1 MIIVTY
7 QIPHMKNQKSQQLPI
22 LLILS
27 SCGIEVSFVMRDT
40 LFKEKEQGRLHVNHS
55 TEMGREKKG
64 GTMNKRT
71 ILIGMLITF
80 LLLWCVDSRAGVRLK
95 IDDDSSLELGF
106 RLQTQFLSSTNIN
119 ADSSEEHGENFNL
132 RRSRILMG
140 GEVTKWV
147 KFFIQAGNNIGPGT
161 DNGTTEVQMIDALV
175 NFHYYDLVQVI
186 MGEHM
191 APAGRE
197 HLTSSAAMLAIDRPG
212 ITGYNLT
219 WGLNG
224 GAVFNTTAFEDG
236 NLDLEGDVN
245 IRDIGATLFGSTS
258 LNEFVH
264 AKYYI
269 GAYNG
274 IQFMNH
280 NEDKERVTARV
291 QVNLFEPEPGYYN
304 LSTYLGKKRTVA
316 IGASIDHQQRIAHDA
331 VTNDNVNYIW
341 YSFDA
346 FADIPVGP
354 GSATFEAGYC
364 NLDLEDSTAI
374 VDSASGP
381 PKNGKETEGKGFYI
395 QSGYYL
401 ENLNIQ
407 PWALFEIWDSDA
419 SDDVGSWSAWRV
431 GVSYFVKGHN
441 ANIKAG
447 FEQFRS
453 SEHIGSISDDK
464 NIESFLIGFY
474 LSY

>member
-1 MIIVTY
+1 
-7 QIPHMKNQKSQQLPI
+7 
-22 LLILS
+22 
-27 SCGIEVSFVMRDT
+27 MRSIAVLT
-40 LFKEKEQGRLHVNHS
+40 GVLVGVLVFWTPTS
-55 TEMGREKKG
+55 
-64 GTMNKRT
+64 
-71 ILIGMLITF
+71 
-80 LLLWCVDSRAGVRLK
+80 WAGVK
-95 IDDDSSLELGF
+95 VQIDQDSSLELGF
-106 RLQTQFLSSTNIN
+106 RVQTQFISSTNIN
-119 ADSSEEHGENFNL
+119 ANASGDHEEKFDL
-132 RRSRILMG
+132 RRARIWLG
-140 GEVTKWV
+140 GNVTKWFR
-147 KFFIQAGNNIGPGT
+147 FFIQMGNNIGPGT
-161 DNGTTEVQMIDALV
+161 DDSTKNVSLIDGFINLHLRDYA
-175 NFHYYDLVQVI
+175 QII

-191 APAGRE
+191 PPAGRE
-197 HLTSSAAMLAIDRPG
+197 HLTTSNAMMAIDRPG

-258 LNEFVH
+258 LNEFAH
-264 AKYYI
+264 AKYYV

-274 IQFMNH
+274 IQYMNH

-291 QVNLFEPEPGYYN
+291 QLNLFEPEPGYYN
-304 LSTYLGKKRTVA
+304 LSTYLGKKKTVA
-316 IGASIDHQQRIAHDA
+316 IGASIDHQQRIARDA

-374 VDSASGP
+374 QDSASGP
-381 PKNGKETEGKGFYI
+381 PKNGKETEGNGFYV

-401 ENLNIQ
+401 EKLNLQ
-407 PWALFEIWDSDA
+407 PWALFELWDSDA

-431 GVSYFVKGHN
+431 GVTYFIKGHN
-441 ANIKAG
+441 ANIKVG

-453 SEHIGSISDDK
+453 SEHIGNISDDK
-464 NIESFLIGFY
+464 NIESFLMGFY

>member
-1 MIIVTY
+1 M
-7 QIPHMKNQKSQQLPI
+7 
-22 LLILS
+22 
-27 SCGIEVSFVMRDT
+27 VMRKIT
-40 LFKEKEQGRLHVNHS
+40 LLSAVLVGVLVVWPS
-55 TEMGREKKG
+55 AS
-64 GTMNKRT
+64 
-71 ILIGMLITF
+71 
-80 LLLWCVDSRAGVRLK
+80 WAGVK
-95 IDDDSSLELGF
+95 VQIDQGSSLELGF
-106 RLQTQFLSSTNIN
+106 RVQTQFISSTNIN
-119 ADSSEEHGENFNL
+119 ADSTDEHGEDFNV
-132 RRSRILMG
+132 RRARIWMG

-161 DNGTTEVQMIDALV
+161 DNETTDAQIVDALV

-197 HLTSSAAMLAIDRPG
+197 HLTSSAAMMAIDRPG

-224 GAVFNTTAFEDG
+224 GAVFNTVAFEDG
-236 NLDLEGDVN
+236 NLDLEGDAN

-258 LNEFVH
+258 FNEFVH
-264 AKYYI
+264 AKYYV

-280 NEDKERVTARV
+280 DEDKERVTARV
-291 QVNLFEPEPGYYN
+291 QLNLFEPEPGYYN
-304 LSTYLGKKRTVA
+304 LSTYLGEKKTIA
-316 IGASIDHQQRIAHDA
+316 IGASIDHQQRIARDT
-331 VTNDNVNYIW
+331 VTNNNVNYLW

-354 GSATFEAGYC
+354 GSATFEAGYTH
-364 NLDLEDSTAI
+364 LGLENSTSLR
-374 VDSASGP
+374 DSASGP
-381 PKNGKETEGKGFYI
+381 PKNAKETEGKGFYV

-401 ENLNIQ
+401 QNLHLQ
-407 PWALFEIWDSDA
+407 PWALFERWDSDA
-419 SDDVGSWSAWRV
+419 SDDLGSWSAWRV
-431 GVSYFVKGHN
+431 GLSYFLKGHN
-441 ANIKAG
+441 ANIKVG

-453 SEHIGSISDDK
+453 EKRIGGISDDK

-474 LSY
+474 VSY